1 MTAFPLS
8 EKELSVLVIVKKGH
22 FFVKRGGGVVDCIL
36 LCVSCTGDISCD
48 ICIRCIDVTV
58 NIN

>member
-22 FFVKRGGGVVDCIL
+22 FFVKRGGGGGVVWIIFCYVYHAL
-36 LCVSCTGDISCD
+36 AISLV
-48 ICIRCIDVTV
+48 IFAYGALM
-58 NIN
+58 